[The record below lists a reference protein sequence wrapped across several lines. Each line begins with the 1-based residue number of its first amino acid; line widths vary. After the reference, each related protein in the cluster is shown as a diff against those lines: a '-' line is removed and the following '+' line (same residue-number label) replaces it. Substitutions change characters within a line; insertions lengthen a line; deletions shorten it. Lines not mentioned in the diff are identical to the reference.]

1 MNAVK
6 RFERNHHLRANG
18 RVNQRVWNLVARAA
32 RAKAARPKPLPPP
45 TGPAPAIVG
54 HRGAVTPDTP
64 ENTLASMHRGAAYA
78 AVLEFDLRLTADHQ
92 IVLMHDV
99 TLDRTT
105 NCTGRVIDWTLADLR
120 AQCHVGSQPI
130 PTFDEVAAYA
140 ETTTLKIA
148 PEIKN
153 ADISDADLGQ
163 VFSIIDAHGL
173 QGRTIMQSFEAP
185 VLQRVHALRPDLRL
199 MLVSTNPVTVAAA
212 RAAYATTVAIRLEN
226 LTAAQVA
233 NYKRNSMK
241 VWTFTAIDNPT
252 LDQAHRIHA
261 DAVITD
267 IPGQA
272 KAHYGELERLGRDVA
287 AHRRVAGDPEPPR
300 PVGRLAQPDARAGAD
315 LVDRL
320 TRHQDVAQVEAVVVA
335 VDGHRLAEPSGATG
349 QVTVGR
355 ATSSAAGGLDAVDDL
370 AGAQQDRARPALR
383 SAGDVAAEVHAV
395 GEVDVEVPGRSEHHR
410 VAVGAAVEGV
420 RAGVVGSVVRLH
432 LGEPDRHS
440 PVREGGAEQ

>member
-1 MNAVK
+1 MNPLPRSGSRALALVLVCVATLAVTLGTAVPAEAARLNLHRGSHGAQVHLLETRLHRLGLLTASAVDRQYRAATVNSVK
-6 RFERNHHLRANG
+6 HFQRNHHLRANG
-18 RVNQRVWNLVARAA
+18 RVNQRVWNLVARAVQ
-32 RAKAARPKPLPPP
+32 AKAARPKPLPPP

-78 AVLEFDLRLTADHQ
+78 AVLEFDLRVTADHQ

-105 NCTGRVIDWTLADLR
+105 NCTGRVIDWTLSNLR

-163 VFSIIDAHGL
+163 VFDIIDAHGL

-185 VLQRVHALRPDLRL
+185 VLQRIHAQRPDLRL
-199 MLVSTNPVTVAAA
+199 MLVSTQPVTVAAA
-212 RAAYATTVAIRLEN
+212 RAAHATTVAIRLEN

-233 NYKRNSMK
+233 TYKQNAMK

-272 KAHYGELERLGRDVA
+272 KAHY
-287 AHRRVAGDPEPPR
+287 
-300 PVGRLAQPDARAGAD
+300 
-315 LVDRL
+315 
-320 TRHQDVAQVEAVVVA
+320 
-335 VDGHRLAEPSGATG
+335 DG
-349 QVTVGR
+349 
-355 ATSSAAGGLDAVDDL
+355 
-370 AGAQQDRARPALR
+370 
-383 SAGDVAAEVHAV
+383 
-395 GEVDVEVPGRSEHHR
+395 
-410 VAVGAAVEGV
+410 
-420 RAGVVGSVVRLH
+420 
-432 LGEPDRHS
+432 
-440 PVREGGAEQ
+440 